1 MLEVNMNRVLSSV
14 LVALLV
20 SAAPLASAQGDELAR
35 LSNQY
40 STWAGGKSNAD
51 ALISGL
57 RNGSAITLV
66 TTAPD
71 QSVSLAGFTP
81 ARALTPTQIRSALA
95 SAQQALARYGIA
107 RPNAEQIQ
115 AALIG
120 GDVFTPSGT
129 SRQIAGVVGARG
141 VGPVASR

>member
-1 MLEVNMNRVLSSV
+1 MNRTLSAAAM
-14 LVALLV
+14 ALLLGAAPALV
-20 SAAPLASAQGDELAR
+20 SAKTDDLGR
-35 LSNQY
+35 LSSQY
-40 STWAGGKSNAD
+40 TVWAGGKSNAD
-51 ALISGL
+51 ALITGL

-81 ARALTPTQIRSALA
+81 AQPMTPAQIRSALA
-95 SAQQALARYGIA
+95 SAQQSLAKYGIA

-120 GDVFTPSGT
+120 GDVFTPGGT
-129 SRQIAGVVGARG
+129 SRQVAGVIGARG
-141 VGPVASR
+141 PGAVAAR